1 MKAIYQTSYSFYND
15 QKEAPSFVL
24 LSDLHFSS
32 KIKDSVLEKVAVWTK
47 VQKPDY
53 ILFLGDLVHC
63 LDELN
68 NASQNKRLTRFLE
81 RLADIAPI
89 IAILGNH
96 DYYRNDNER
105 RGCWRISNPA
115 PILNAFKDNPRIT
128 FLVNES
134 YEDERLYLYGISP
147 DMDYYFY
154 DSAHGGKSTIFSPEF
169 EDKNILI
176 HDFKQ
181 IPNEQL
187 HNLPKNKI
195 KLFLC
200 HSPVYLADKE
210 IKPYLKDFDAY
221 ISGHMHNGVVPP
233 AINDFWQSDR
243 GILAPGNALLPRRTR
258 NAIMTYKD
266 PNIILGAIQTIQ
278 PGFNLEGLLSHAFP
292 IYTATLTF
300 SNNAANKRHPRKK
313 RQYL

>member
-105 RGCWRISNPA
+105 RGCWRISDPA

-128 FLVNES
+128 FLVNE
-134 YEDERLYLYGISP
+134 
-147 DMDYYFY
+147 
-154 DSAHGGKSTIFSPEF
+154 
-169 EDKNILI
+169 
-176 HDFKQ
+176 
-181 IPNEQL
+181 
-187 HNLPKNKI
+187 
-195 KLFLC
+195 
-200 HSPVYLADKE
+200 
-210 IKPYLKDFDAY
+210 
-221 ISGHMHNGVVPP
+221 
-233 AINDFWQSDR
+233 
-243 GILAPGNALLPRRTR
+243 
-258 NAIMTYKD
+258 
-266 PNIILGAIQTIQ
+266 
-278 PGFNLEGLLSHAFP
+278 
-292 IYTATLTF
+292 
-300 SNNAANKRHPRKK
+300 
-313 RQYL
+313 